1 MRALTL
7 LLNDL
12 ETKRCAKSC
21 AKSLFR
27 LAAILAA
34 TLSVGS
40 CFAPAVRGI
49 APSDSLSLDDA
60 KVGSPES
67 ASVAIPGPL
76 RPFLRMAGIS
86 QKVSPEEVMPLLARN
101 IFDLGYSGRSPK
113 GFLILLTRYVQQAR
127 ELEALAG
134 PDGVIRVST
143 CEEAKPLLKILGY
156 RTRADC
162 GQRSTFLETADPQR
176 AFLTIDSGFPLP
188 DLEKSLQEGRAFAY
202 SFSTSRV
209 PALPVEIEWTKK
221 GKKVEVV
228 DMLLGDPE
236 LARFY

>member
-1 MRALTL
+1 MRTLTL

-12 ETKRCAKSC
+12 ETMRC

-40 CFAPAVRGI
+40 CLAPAVRGI

-67 ASVAIPGPL
+67 ANVAIPGPL

-101 IFDLGYSGRSPK
+101 VFVLGYERGSRK
-113 GFLILLTRYVQQAR
+113 EFLILLIRYVQQAR

-134 PDGVIRVST
+134 PDGVIHVST

-162 GQRSTFLETADPQR
+162 GQPSTFLETADPQR

-188 DLEKSLQEGRAFAY
+188 DLEKSLQEGRAFTY
-202 SFSTSRV
+202 SFSMSAV
-209 PALPVEIEWTKK
+209 PAP
-221 GKKVEVV
+221 
-228 DMLLGDPE
+228 
-236 LARFY
+236 

>member
-1 MRALTL
+1 MRALTR

-12 ETKRCAKSC
+12 ETTRCAKSC
-21 AKSLFR
+21 AKSLFC

-40 CFAPAVRGI
+40 CFAPAVRGS

-60 KVGSPES
+60 KVES
-67 ASVAIPGPL
+67 ANAAIPGPL
-76 RPFLRMAGIS
+76 RSFLRMAGIS

-101 IFDLGYSGRSPK
+101 VFDLGYSVRSPK
-113 GFLILLTRYVQQAR
+113 EFLILLTRYVQQAR

-143 CEEAKPLLKILGY
+143 CQEAKPLLKILGY

-162 GQRSTFLETADPQR
+162 GQPGTFLESADPQR
-176 AFLTIDSGFPLP
+176 AFLNIDSGFPLA
-188 DLEKSLQEGRAFAY
+188 D
-202 SFSTSRV
+202 
-209 PALPVEIEWTKK
+209 
-221 GKKVEVV
+221 
-228 DMLLGDPE
+228 
-236 LARFY
+236 

>member
-1 MRALTL
+1 MRTLTL

-12 ETKRCAKSC
+12 ETKRCAR
-21 AKSLFR
+21 SLFR

-67 ASVAIPGPL
+67 ANVAIPGPL

-101 IFDLGYSGRSPK
+101 VFDLGYSGRSPK
-113 GFLILLTRYVQQAR
+113 AFLILLPRY
-127 ELEALAG
+127 LH
-134 PDGVIRVST
+134 
-143 CEEAKPLLKILGY
+143 
-156 RTRADC
+156 
-162 GQRSTFLETADPQR
+162 
-176 AFLTIDSGFPLP
+176 
-188 DLEKSLQEGRAFAY
+188 
-202 SFSTSRV
+202 
-209 PALPVEIEWTKK
+209 
-221 GKKVEVV
+221 
-228 DMLLGDPE
+228 
-236 LARFY
+236 